1 MSRFVALVALVAA
14 LVIMPAARPAAA
26 DPASAEAEFVH
37 RINSLRADKGLPPL
51 GVDPELTAIA
61 RRWSAHMADE
71 GQLSHNPNLGN
82 EASNWQML
90 GENVGYGPTVESI
103 HRAFVDSPHHYDNLV
118 DTHFSV
124 VGVGVVERDG
134 AIWVT
139 EDFKQP
145 KASRASPA
153 PAPPRPAPAAA
164 PAPARPA
171 AAPRPARTRAPRT
184 PAPPPTAA
192 PTTAPAPTTTT
203 AAPAPL
209 TTSTLAPDVAGRQFE
224 RAEQGLSDPWTDS
237 ATLVLVSGLI
247 IGALRT
253 VVTATRQ
260 P

>member
-1 MSRFVALVALVAA
+1 MSRFVGLLALIAA
-14 LVIMPAARPAAA
+14 LVLVPAARPAGA
-26 DPASAEAEFVH
+26 DPASAEAEFVQ

-82 EASNWQML
+82 EASNWRML

-103 HRAFVDSPHHYDNLV
+103 HRAFVNSPHHYDNLV
-118 DTHFSV
+118 EAAFTV

-134 AIWVT
+134 QIWVT

-145 KASRASPA
+145 RAAQASPA

-164 PAPARPA
+164 PAPPPA
-171 AAPRPARTRAPRT
+171 AAPRPARPRAAPS
-184 PAPPPTAA
+184 PAPPPPP
-192 PTTAPAPTTTT
+192 PTTVPSAPTTTT
-203 AAPAPL
+203 PPAPV
-209 TTSTLAPDVAGRQFE
+209 TTSTLPPEVAGQHFNRSE
-224 RAEQGLSDPWTDS
+224 PGLTDPLTDG
-237 ATLVLVSGLI
+237 ATYVLLCGLI
-247 IGALRT
+247 VGALRT